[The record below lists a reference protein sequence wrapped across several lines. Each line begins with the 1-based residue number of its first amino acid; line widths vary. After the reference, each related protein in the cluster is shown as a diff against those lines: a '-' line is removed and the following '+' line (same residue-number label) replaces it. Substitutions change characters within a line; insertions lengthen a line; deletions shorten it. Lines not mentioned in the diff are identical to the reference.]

1 MTDAKVPTPGAAF
14 DLGIAFSERAGQPV
28 VNFVPSPE
36 LVTPP
41 DYADRI
47 EWVRKSYE
55 RFIEKVMEIETLRS
69 GPSLAF

>member
-1 MTDAKVPTPGAAF
+1 M

-28 VNFVPSPE
+28 VNYVASPE
-36 LVTPP
+36 LAPP
-41 DYADRI
+41 PEYSDRI

-55 RFIEKVMEIETLRS
+55 RFIEKVLEIEALR